1 MSAELINCNSSN
13 YNSTAVWNGQNGNVT
28 TVGSNGKSSFFGTYD
43 QNGNVTEITDS
54 LNGSYQ
60 AIRGGAYD
68 SPSTD
73 LNKSNRGSHYLDIKR
88 ANIGFRIAK
97 NTSNTDSYSNFI
109 TVSGTGNAADTT
121 TYGSVNYTYKIGKY
135 PVTNNEY
142 VSFLNAIAADGASD
156 KNLYDANMG
165 LDVKGGIARSGSF
178 PNYAYSAKTNMGD
191 KPVNFVN
198 WFNAARFINWI
209 SNGMLSLPTTTE
221 TGVYTIN
228 STTKVS
234 PNNKNSYWL
243 PSENEWYKSAYY
255 NSSTTSYY
263 SYATQSNSL
272 PDSITTDANGNANDT
287 YSSPGLCLSPTPTA
301 TYTATI
307 TPTPSVSPTATPT
320 NTASASATPSRTPT
334 KTPTTTVTASVTPTN
349 TTTAT
354 RTHTPTHTTTPTP
367 TRTPTTTPTI
377 TLTPSITKT
386 STPTQTTS
394 PTPTK
399 SLCPSSKIGQL
410 IFQDN
415 LFLNDNIDV
424 IYNGFILS
432 GKILGQAFD
441 VYESLDVTQTPT
453 PTITPTITPTKSITP
468 TITPTKTTTPTN
480 TSTSTSTPTATP
492 TSSITPTPT
501 KSPTPTVTTTKSPT
515 PTATATKTPTPSITS
530 TKTPTPT
537 NSVTPT
543 ITPSIT
549 PSKTPTQTP
558 TVTPSNSA
566 TPTITP
572 SNSATPTV
580 TPSKSATP
588 TVTPTNTITPSI
600 TPTSD
605 WTIILDGGGAGGE

>member
-68 SPSTD
+68 SPSAD

-97 NTSNTDSYSNFI
+97 NISNTDSYSNFV

-121 TYGSVNYTYKIGKY
+121 TYGSVNYTYKIGTY

-142 VSFLNAIAADGASD
+142 VSFLNAVAADGASS
-156 KNLYDANMG
+156 KNLYDANMEQ
-165 LDVKGGIARSGSF
+165 DTKGGITRNGSF
-178 PNYAYSAKTNMGD
+178 PNYTYSSKTNMGD
-191 KPVNFVN
+191 KPVNFIN
-198 WFNAARFINWI
+198 WFNAARFINWV

-272 PDSITTDANGNANDT
+272 PDSITTDANGNANNT
-287 YSSPGLCLSPTPTA
+287 YSSPGSCLSPTPTA
-301 TYTATI
+301 TYTASI

-334 KTPTTTVTASVTPTN
+334 KTPTTTVTASATPTK

-354 RTHTPTHTTTPTP
+354 RTHTPTHTISPTP

-377 TLTPSITKT
+377 TVTPSVTKT
-386 STPTQTTS
+386 STPTKTAS

-415 LFLNDNIDV
+415 LFSSDNIDV

-432 GKILGQAFD
+432 GKILGQTFD

-468 TITPTKTTTPTN
+468 T
-480 TSTSTSTPTATP
+480 A
-492 TSSITPTPT
+492 
-501 KSPTPTVTTTKSPT
+501 
-515 PTATATKTPTPSITS
+515 
-530 TKTPTPT
+530 TPT
-537 NSVTPT
+537 NSVTPTITPT

-558 TVTPSNSA
+558 TNSVTP
-566 TPTITP
+566 
-572 SNSATPTV
+572 
-580 TPSKSATP
+580 
-588 TVTPTNTITPSI
+588 TITPSI
-600 TPTSD
+600 TPSETPTQTPTNSVTP
-605 WTIILDGGGAGGE
+605 TITPSITPSETPTQTPTITPSKA